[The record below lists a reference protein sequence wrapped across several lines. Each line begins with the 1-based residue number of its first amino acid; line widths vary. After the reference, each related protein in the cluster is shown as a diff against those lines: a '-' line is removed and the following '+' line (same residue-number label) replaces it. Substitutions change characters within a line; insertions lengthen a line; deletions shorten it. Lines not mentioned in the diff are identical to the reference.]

1 MLTATKIRLYPTAD
15 QEQLLAA
22 QFGCARFVW
31 NRALAMKRAAWQER
45 KESLSC
51 YTIKG
56 MLPVWKDGEFPWL
69 KDADSQV
76 MQEVIRHLDRAYR
89 NFFEK
94 RARLPRFKKKHA
106 ARQSIAYPQRVKLDG
121 NLAYLPKV
129 GWVKAVVHREIVG
142 KIKTVT
148 VSRESTGKYYASI
161 LADDGQPEIAPLP
174 HIERMTGI
182 DLGLK
187 DALVSSTGYKT
198 GNPKPLRRAL
208 SNLKRKQQA
217 MSRKIEAAKGRHTG
231 CGTSLART
239 SPRIG
244 NGSLSPMSARVT
256 HATTGSTK
264 HLGNWRTK
272 TKPLPPRRSTSK
284 A

>member
-1 MLTATKIRLYPTAD
+1 MLTATKIPLYPTAD
-15 QEQLLAA
+15 QEQRLAV

-56 MLPVWKDGEFPWL
+56 MLPVWKAGEFPWL

-76 MQEVIRHLDRAYR
+76 IQEVIRHLDRAYR

-106 ARQSIAYPQRVKLDG
+106 SRQSIAYPQRVKLQG

-148 VSRESTGKYYASI
+148 VSRESTGKYYAPI
-161 LADDGQPEIAPLP
+161 LAEDGRPEVETLPRIECIA
-174 HIERMTGI
+174 GI

-187 DALVSSTGYKT
+187 DVLVSSAGSTS

-208 SNLKRKQQA
+208 KNLKRKQQA
-217 MSRKIEAAKGRHTG
+217 M
-231 CGTSLART
+231 
-239 SPRIG
+239 
-244 NGSLSPMSARVT
+244 
-256 HATTGSTK
+256 
-264 HLGNWRTK
+264 
-272 TKPLPPRRSTSK
+272 
-284 A
+284 